1 MSHDKPNT
9 AEALRRRAEILLE
22 ESPGDFER
30 SVLTDVRELAHE
42 LAVHQAEL
50 ELQNEELRDTQGALH
65 ATRDRFA
72 ALYENAPTGYVVLD
86 AAGIVRRTNA
96 TWQAMTRRDAEDFRG
111 RPFIDA
117 MVPEDA
123 PVFLARFRA
132 FFRNPAEKQIGVR
145 MIRAG
150 AEPFHARIEARPNIP
165 FSTNESGDADRAEL
179 LVIVSDISDL
189 HEARQEIED
198 RNREL
203 RRVNERLDHINRVL
217 LGVRNVNQ
225 LIASENDPRRL
236 IRRAC
241 ENLTEA
247 MGYGNAWIALLDEE
261 GRSISDVAASGLD
274 GGFAALREHLLRG
287 EFPNCMA
294 RAIKRDDTAV
304 FEDPRTRC
312 PDCPISDEYKG
323 RAGLSRRLRFEDR
336 TYGILAVSVPATY
349 VHDAEEHTLFD
360 DVADDLGFA
369 LHRIEMDR
377 RLAESRRRYLEIFE
391 GSRDGFVM
399 ADGAGRIIDAN
410 RSFCEMLG
418 YSLAELRTLENF
430 YQITPER
437 WREWEKTE
445 IRDKRLL
452 SGPGESGVY
461 EKEYIRKD
469 GTVLPVELRCYAV
482 RREDGELDYVW
493 GTVRDIAER
502 KRAEEALRESEHR
515 FRSLVENANDIVYT
529 LSPRGVFT
537 YISPNWLDFVGEPA
551 EAAVG
556 RPFEPYVHPEDAPL
570 CREFLETVLATG
582 KKQSSVE
589 YRVKHRDGEWR
600 WHVSNGS
607 PMRDMDGNTI
617 GYFGIARDMT
627 ESRKAAEELRKR
639 ESQLR
644 KIFEILPIGLWFADK
659 DGTLLRGNPAGVKI
673 WGAEPKVPISEY
685 GMFKAWRLPSREPIP
700 PEDWALARTIREGV
714 TIVDELLE
722 IEAFDGKRKTI
733 LNYTAPVLDEAG
745 AVDGAIVVNLD
756 ISDRKNLEDQLAQAR
771 KMESIGRLAGGVAHD
786 FNNMLNVILGYV
798 ELSMDDLADDDPLH
812 VNLGEVRKAAL
823 RSADL
828 TRQLLAFARKQ
839 TVAPRVLN
847 LNETVAGMLKMLR
860 RLIGEDIDL
869 RWLPAPDLDPV
880 RMDPSQID
888 QILAN
893 LCVNARD
900 AIGLAPGKITIETG
914 RVAFD
919 EDYCAAH
926 AGFLPGAYVLLAVS
940 DDGRGMEEE
949 IRSHI
954 FEPFYTTKG
963 VGEGTGLGL
972 ATVYGI
978 VKQNEGF
985 INVYSEPGRG
995 TTFRIYLPRHAAKA
1009 VPTAKTAGAET
1020 IAPGHETILL
1030 VEDEPSILKLTAKM
1044 LERLGYV
1051 VLPAAAP
1058 GEAIRLAREHAGDI
1072 HLLMTDVVMPEM
1084 NGRDLA
1090 ENLLSIYPEI
1100 KRLFM
1105 SGYTANVIA
1114 HHGVLDEGVRFIQ
1127 KPFSMNELAAKT
1139 REALGRG
1146 ERGGSA

>member
-30 SVLTDVRELAHE
+30 SVLTNVRELAHE

-165 FSTNESGDADRAEL
+165 SSTNESGDPDRAEL
-179 LVIVSDISDL
+179 LVIVGDISDL
-189 HEARQEIED
+189 HEARQEIEE

-203 RRVNERLDHINRVL
+203 GRVNERLDHINRVL
-217 LGVRNVNQ
+217 LGIRNVNQ

-241 ENLTEA
+241 ENLTES
-247 MGYGNAWIALLDEE
+247 MGYQNAWIALLDEG
-261 GRSISDVAASGLD
+261 GRSVSEVAASGLD

-287 EFPNCMA
+287 EFPDCMA
-294 RAIKRDDTAV
+294 RAMERDDTAV

-336 TYGILAVSVPATY
+336 TYGILAVSVPATFAR
-349 VHDAEEHTLFD
+349 DAEEHTLFD

-399 ADGAGRIIDAN
+399 VDGAGRIIDAN

-418 YSLAELRTLENF
+418 HSLAELRALENF

-452 SGPGESGVY
+452 GPGESGVY

-482 RREDGELDYVW
+482 RREDGELDYFW
-493 GTVRDIAER
+493 GIVRDIAER
-502 KRAEEALRESEHR
+502 KRAE
-515 FRSLVENANDIVYT
+515 
-529 LSPRGVFT
+529 
-537 YISPNWLDFVGEPA
+537 
-551 EAAVG
+551 
-556 RPFEPYVHPEDAPL
+556 
-570 CREFLETVLATG
+570 
-582 KKQSSVE
+582 
-589 YRVKHRDGEWR
+589 
-600 WHVSNGS
+600 
-607 PMRDMDGNTI
+607 
-617 GYFGIARDMT
+617 
-627 ESRKAAEELRKR
+627 EELRKR

-644 KIFEILPIGLWFADK
+644 KIFEILPIGLWFANK

-685 GMFKAWRLPSREPIP
+685 RMFKAWRLPSREPIP

-798 ELSMDDLADDDPLH
+798 ELSMDDLPDDDPLW
-812 VNLGEVRKAAL
+812 VNLVEIRKAGQ

-839 TVAPRVLN
+839 TVAPRVLD

-869 RWLPAPDLDPV
+869 RWRPAPDLDPV

-900 AIGLAPGKITIETG
+900 AIGRAPGKITIETG

-919 EDYCAAH
+919 EDYCADH

-940 DDGRGMEEE
+940 DDGRGMVEE

-954 FEPFYTTKG
+954 FEPFYTTTG

-1009 VPTAKTAGAET
+1009 VPTSRTAGAET
-1020 IAPGHETILL
+1020 IPPGHETILL
-1030 VEDEPSILKLTAKM
+1030 VEDEPSILELTAKM

-1127 KPFSMNELAAKT
+1127 KPFSMNELAAKV
-1139 REALGRG
+1139 REALGRE